1 MSDTEQA
8 WLDQLES
15 TVKQAAETIEALRGE
30 KDDLA
35 RRAEELEGR
44 IAELEAAGGS
54 GKGKGKAKAKAD
66 EAAAW
71 QRERK
76 EIRRRVQKL
85 TERLEGLLE
94 G

>member
-1 MSDTEQA
+1 VSDDGKA

-15 TVKQAAETIEALRGE
+15 TVKQAAETIESLHR
-30 KDDLA
+30 KRDDLA
-35 RRAEELEGR
+35 ARVEELEGQVE
-44 IAELEAAGGS
+44 ALEAAGGTK
-54 GKGKGKAKAKAD
+54 KGKPKAD

-71 QRERK
+71 REERK

-94 G
+94 D